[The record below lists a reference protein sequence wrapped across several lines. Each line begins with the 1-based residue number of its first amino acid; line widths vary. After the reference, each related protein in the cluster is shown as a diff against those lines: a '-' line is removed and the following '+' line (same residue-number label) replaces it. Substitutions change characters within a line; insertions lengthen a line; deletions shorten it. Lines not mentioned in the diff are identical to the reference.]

1 VAREFG
7 RLKTVMWQRPKFHAL
22 SDDGKMLW
30 LYLISCPHGNAL
42 GAFVASRGYMGDDL
56 RWQPERLIQTVSELL
71 AKGFIDRDDTF
82 DLIIIR
88 GWWEHNTIENPKV
101 AIGAMKTF
109 ETLPQ
114 CEKLWAHFRDFSA
127 LPEPLR
133 KLFAERYPNGIET
146 KKPKPEPEPEIQPE
160 PQSAPSAAPV
170 VKRET
175 SNTRTKGTRLA
186 VDAEPDEQDIRY
198 AGDEYGWPAERIAR
212 EWSNLRDW
220 SQSSKNGAKLDWRA
234 TWRTWVRRCEAEQPT
249 KPTRTR
255 ERRAGILAALGGELA
270 NNADGSGRV
279 GGTAEPD
286 GDAAGEPCGVVAD
299 LGIDG
304 HSGISESLRGSD
316 GQVVRL
322 GGNDGPGSGR
332 GSGNG
337 GLPRDVGG
345 RASRSAGH
353 GNRTND
359 SDAPLPQS
367 PEASGHPQTDRGG
380 LSTAAINAD
389 DSAGEPESDPLDIP
403 PFLRRSA

>member
-1 VAREFG
+1 MAREFG

-30 LYLISCPHGNAL
+30 LYLISCPHGNAI
-42 GAFVASRGYMGDDL
+42 GVFVCSLGYMMSDL
-56 RWQPERLIQTVSELL
+56 KWQPERLLETVSELL
-71 AKGFIDRDDTF
+71 AKGFIQRDDTF
-82 DLIIIR
+82 DLIVIN
-88 GWWEHNTIENPKV
+88 GWWDHNTIENPNV
-101 AIGAMKTF
+101 ATGALKTF
-109 ETLPQ
+109 EALPPSPLVTAAF
-114 CEKLWAHFRDFSA
+114 CDFSA
-127 LPEPLR
+127 LPETLCKAFSKR
-133 KLFAERYPNGIET
+133 FPNGIET
-146 KKPKPEPEPEIQPE
+146 KKPKPEPEIQPE

-175 SNTRTKGTRLA
+175 SKKGTRLA

-198 AGDEYGWPAERIAR
+198 AGEEYGWPAERIAR

-220 SQSSKNGAKLDWRA
+220 SQSSKNGEKLDWRA

-270 NNADGSGRV
+270 DDAHGSGRI
-279 GGTAEPD
+279 GGDAEPD
-286 GDAAGEPCGVVAD
+286 GDAAGEPVSVVAD
-299 LGIDG
+299 FGIDG
-304 HSGISESLRGSD
+304 HSGISESLRGGD
-316 GQVVRL
+316 GQAVCM

-337 GLPRDVGG
+337 DLSRDVGG

-359 SDAPLPQS
+359 SDAPLPQFA
-367 PEASGHPQTDRGG
+367 EASGYPQADRRG
-380 LSTAAINAD
+380 LSAAAINAD
-389 DSAGEPESDPLDIP
+389 HRAGEFEGDPLDIT